1 MHALHTTQDEGRRL
15 IITSKENITF
25 LLAPGRNVI
34 STPRNKVGPTC
45 GILPVGGTAVVNT
58 DGFVWD
64 MKDQETRFGGLV
76 STSNAL
82 AADEVVVD
90 TNRPV
95 VFTVELKPSPAR
107 E

>member
-1 MHALHTTQDEGRRL
+1 M
-15 IITSKENITF
+15 IITSSENITF

-34 STPRNKVGPTC
+34 DTPRDKLGPTC

-58 DGFVWD
+58 DGLVWD

-82 AADEVVVD
+82 GADTVTVE
-90 TNRPV
+90 TTCPV
-95 VFTVELKPSPAR
+95 VFTVELNK
-107 E
+107 